1 MAEIFVTGGQ
11 GLVGSALARQGGIG
25 LSRSQLDICNFA
37 MVEKFICERKPHAVI
52 NAAAQAN
59 VNLADVEI
67 ERSFLVNGEA
77 VRNLAKVCQKYQVRL
92 VHISTDYVL
101 DSPKDLLEDFPTNPR
116 STYAESKLLGEQA
129 ALAHDAVVVRV
140 QWVYRPGYPN
150 FFTKALQRLHRQQK
164 LTLVYD
170 QIGSPTYVNLLAKG
184 LLLCANQGATG
195 LFHLAC
201 QGEATAEQW
210 IASAAKMLDLPLV
223 YERGSRLDFPGPYRP
238 KRSCLNSDKFF
249 ATWGFR
255 LPDWQQA
262 LKQGIQDCGRAWLD

>member
-11 GLVGSALARQGGIG
+11 GLVGSALVKQGGIG
-25 LSRSQLDICNFA
+25 FSRSQLDICNFDL
-37 MVEKFICERKPHAVI
+37 VEKVIGEQKPHAVI

-59 VNLADVEI
+59 VNLADVET

-77 VRNLAKVCQKYQVRL
+77 VRNLAQVCKKHGVRL

-101 DSPKDLLEDFPTNPR
+101 DSPDDLYEDFPTNPR
-116 STYAESKLLGEQA
+116 SKYAESKLLGEQQ
-129 ALAHDAVVVRV
+129 ALVHDAVVVRI

-150 FFTKALQRLHRQQK
+150 FFTNALQRLHRRQK
-164 LTLVYD
+164 LMLVDD
-170 QIGSPTYVNLLAKG
+170 QIGSPTYVGLLAQG
-184 LLLCANQGATG
+184 LLTCAKQGATG

-210 IASAAKMLDLPLV
+210 ISTAAKMLNLPLV
-223 YERGSRLDFPGPYRP
+223 YERASRLDFTGPYRP

-249 ATWGFR
+249 QEWGFR

-262 LKQGIQDCGRAWLD
+262 LHQGIHECGRSWLD